1 MDWNRVEGNW
11 KQIKGKVREK
21 WGRLTDDDL
30 EVINGSRE
38 RRLPGNLN
46 MSFAQVEGEALLMG
60 INDIAVSTGA
70 ACAAASL
77 EPSHVLAALGLGAEI
92 ANSSIR
98 FGIGRFNTEAE
109 IDYVAA
115 RVIDTVTK
123 LRELSA
129 CDVARRG

>member
-1 MDWNRVEGNW
+1 MAEEA
-11 KQIKGKVREK
+11 K
-21 WGRLTDDDL
+21 RLGLFRDRLKKKL
-30 EVINGSRE
+30 EDGLDETHVNGSME
-38 RRLPGNLN
+38 RRLAGNLN
-46 MSFAQVEGEALLMG
+46 MSFAGVEGESLLMG

-92 ANSSIR
+92 ANSSVR
-98 FGIGRFNTEAE
+98 FGIGRFNTEGE
-109 IDYVAA
+109 INYVAE

-129 CDVARRG
+129 CDVVRQG